1 MDKINLEKKNKLKLL
16 LKDNIVFFAF
26 VVLVFLYIVSLFGS
40 FIAPYSPYESN
51 KELSYAP
58 PSNIYIL
65 DQNKKLTFPYTYNY
79 KRIYN
84 ESKFKVDYVEDTSK
98 AYKLKLFVKGSDY
111 KFLGIKFNV
120 HLFGTEKGGK
130 FFLLG
135 TDINGRDFFSRLVIG
150 SRISL
155 FIGFIAILIS
165 VPLGLLYGGISGYF
179 GGKIDTIM
187 MRLAEAIMSIPS
199 FYLLIILAGIL
210 PANLTSTQRFIL
222 ITVILAFVSWASLS
236 RIIRGMVLSIKT
248 REFVEASEILGQS
261 KINIIIKHI
270 IPQTFSFTIVAV
282 SLSIPSY
289 ILSESALSFIGLG
302 IQQPD
307 ASWGNLLK
315 DAQSY
320 IVITSR
326 PWLLASGLMIFITVL
341 SYNILSDKIRDI
353 FDNPRI

>member
-1 MDKINLEKKNKLKLL
+1 MNQNIAKRNKFKLL
-16 LKDNIVFFAF
+16 LKDNVVFFAF
-26 VVLVFLYIVSLFGS
+26 IVLVFLYICSIFAN
-40 FIAPYSPYESN
+40 FIAPYSAYSSN

-65 DQNKKLTFPYTYNY
+65 DKNNKLTFPYTYNY
-79 KRIYN
+79 KRIFN
-84 ESKFKVDYVEDTSK
+84 KSKFKVDYIEDTSK
-98 AYKLKLFVKGSDY
+98 AYKIKLFAKGDEY
-111 KFLGIKFNV
+111 KFLGIKTNI
-120 HLFGTEKGGK
+120 HLYGTEKGGK

-165 VPLGLLYGGISGYF
+165 VPLGLLYGGISGYL
-179 GGKIDTIM
+179 GGKIDIVM

-210 PANLTSTQRFIL
+210 PANLTSTQRFIM
-222 ITVILAFVSWASLS
+222 ITAILAFVSWASLS

-248 REFVEASEILGQS
+248 REYVLASEVIGQS
-261 KINIIIKHI
+261 KLNIIIKHI
-270 IPQTFSFTIVAV
+270 LPQTLTFTIIAV

-326 PWLLASGLMIFITVL
+326 PWLLASGVMIFITVL
-341 SYNILSDKIRDI
+341 AYNILSDKIRDV
-353 FDNPRI
+353 FDTSQR

>member
-1 MDKINLEKKNKLKLL
+1 MNKSTTKKNKFKLL

-26 VVLVFLYIVSLFGS
+26 VVLVLLYICSIFAE
-40 FIAPYSPYESN
+40 FISPYSAYSSN

-65 DQNKKLTFPYTYNY
+65 DKNNKLTFPYTYNY
-79 KRIYN
+79 KRVFN

-98 AYKLKLFVKGSDY
+98 AYKLKLFVKGDEY
-111 KFLGIKFNV
+111 KFLGVKTNL
-120 HLFGTEKGGK
+120 HLFGTPKGGK

-135 TDINGRDFFSRLVIG
+135 TDINGRDFFSRLMIG

-165 VPLGLLYGGISGYF
+165 VPLGLLYGG
-179 GGKIDTIM
+179 KVDVVM
-187 MRLAEAIMSIPS
+187 MRLAEAIMSVPS

-210 PANLTSTQRFIL
+210 PANLTSTQRFIM
-222 ITVILAFVSWASLS
+222 ITAILAFVSWASLS

-248 REFVEASEILGQS
+248 REYVLASEVIGQS
-261 KINIIIKHI
+261 KLNIIIKHI
-270 IPQTFSFTIVAV
+270 LPQTLTFTIIAV

-341 SYNILSDKIRDI
+341 AYNILSDKIRDV
-353 FDNPRI
+353 FDTSLR

>member
-1 MDKINLEKKNKLKLL
+1 MNQNTIKKNKFKLL

-26 VVLVFLYIVSLFGS
+26 VFLVFLYICSILAD
-40 FIAPYSPYESN
+40 FISPYSAYSSN

-65 DQNKKLTFPYTYNY
+65 DKTNKLTFPYTYNY
-79 KRIYN
+79 KRMFN
-84 ESKFKVDYVEDTSK
+84 ESKFKVDYIEDTSK
-98 AYKLKLFVKGSDY
+98 AYKLKLFVKGDEY
-111 KFLGIKFNV
+111 KFLWIKTSL
-120 HLFGTEKGGK
+120 HLFGTTNGGK

-135 TDINGRDFFSRLVIG
+135 TDINGRDFFSRLMIG

-165 VPLGLLYGGISGYF
+165 VPLGLLYGGISGYL
-179 GGKIDTIM
+179 GGKVDIVM

-210 PANLTSTQRFIL
+210 PANLTSTQRFIM
-222 ITVILAFVSWASLS
+222 ITAILAFVSWASLS

-248 REFVEASEILGQS
+248 REYVLASEVIGQS
-261 KINIIIKHI
+261 KLNIIIKHI
-270 IPQTFSFTIVAV
+270 LPQTLTFTIIAV

-326 PWLLASGLMIFITVL
+326 PWLLASGVLIFVTVL
-341 SYNILSDKIRDI
+341 AYNILSDKIRDV
-353 FDNPRI
+353 FDTNQR